1 MVVDVCRYVKM
12 PAMNRR
18 RLSRIGQRYFPEKRF
33 VKVKSKNMCWTE
45 IDVVVGGIIRGCCGQ
60 ATLDVVIPR
69 RRRNVGGWVV
79 EE

>member
-1 MVVDVCRYVKM
+1 
-12 PAMNRR
+12 
-18 RLSRIGQRYFPEKRF
+18 
-33 VKVKSKNMCWTE
+33 MCWTE
-45 IDVVVGGIIRGCCGQ
+45 IDVVVGGIIRGCRGQ